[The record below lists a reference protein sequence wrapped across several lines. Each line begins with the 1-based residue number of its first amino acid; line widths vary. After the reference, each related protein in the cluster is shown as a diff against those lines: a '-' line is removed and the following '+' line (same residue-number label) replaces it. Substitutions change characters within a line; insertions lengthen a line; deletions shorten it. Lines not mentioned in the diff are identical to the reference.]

1 MSFIKVILDCGQQVT
16 NEVYDEDQLK
26 QRLHELEKVRF
37 TLLTQHWHNKFSFL
51 NSIESSKAK
60 YSK

>member
-26 QRLHELEKVRF
+26 QRLHELEKV
-37 TLLTQHWHNKFSFL
+37 KFIPTI
-51 NSIESSKAK
+51 SIF
-60 YSK
+60 